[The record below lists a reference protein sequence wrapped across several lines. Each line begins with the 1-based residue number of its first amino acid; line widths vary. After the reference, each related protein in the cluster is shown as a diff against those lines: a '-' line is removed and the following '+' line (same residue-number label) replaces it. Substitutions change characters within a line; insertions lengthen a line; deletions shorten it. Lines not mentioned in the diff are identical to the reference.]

1 MKNDFYFSWLD
12 RNVEILGGRHEETG
26 KCRELHP
33 PSDISQKVKHNNNP
47 TNKDKVLIM
56 FLSFSY
62 RLRVECLLL
71 KAEFEANMGF
81 LEPSIE
87 AMLTAGEGKKTL
99 T

>member
-1 MKNDFYFSWLD
+1 ML
-12 RNVEILGGRHEETG
+12 
-26 KCRELHP
+26 
-33 PSDISQKVKHNNNP
+33 ISF
-47 TNKDKVLIM
+47 

-99 T
+99 TKIKMSLFEQLSDWVY